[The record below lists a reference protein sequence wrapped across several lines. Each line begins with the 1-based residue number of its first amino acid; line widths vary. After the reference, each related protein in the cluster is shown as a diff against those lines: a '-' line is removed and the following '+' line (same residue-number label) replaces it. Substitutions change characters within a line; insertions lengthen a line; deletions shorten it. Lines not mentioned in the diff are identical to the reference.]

1 MNGNRSRY
9 TQTPTFGMQKRG
21 GLLNNSSLFQKTEQ
35 KAPDFTKAPPQAEIP
50 DPAYFASTVQSP
62 FYGESVM
69 PPASYMMQP
78 TPPVQGYAPVSPL
91 PQTGFAPQA
100 VPSPYGMESPVA
112 SMPIGGVP
120 LPDPSMPIASA
131 QSSYSGNLPPLS
143 ANTPNMNGGFSARN
157 QGFVPPQTLQAEP
170 APAVSAAPV
179 MSAPPE
185 VQPAAFSS
193 MSGTAPFQPVGMQV
207 NQPAAQ
213 PAYQPPQ
220 NAFYPQQAPA
230 QAAQPFAQQPPMNG
244 GTSSFMQMA
253 AQNRSGQAHP
263 GSAPAN
269 ANMLWMLFLFGL
281 IPLLFIPCLFVSQ
294 TMNILRYIFIGACLI
309 GLGVMWY
316 RQMLSPAVRIVV
328 SVIYVGLCILT
339 LSMAMENKAE
349 IPLGTAPATTPPLQ
363 TETTPQP
370 SDYDYA
376 AAAGLSDPVEEP
388 TPTPPVKSEAESRLE
403 LFMNHW
409 CGNRV
414 EDMVDL
420 VQPSWAS
427 TQDSAVTSLFN
438 LLTNRLPLSYQL
450 EDITGTDDDTSRTI
464 TMTAEIDKQNG
475 KEPVIYRFTVL
486 MVKEGGQ
493 WYVNPNSLAT
503 NDEVKDTEEVV
514 VNDKTSNVS
523 TTEAPR
529 TTVSPAPPGET
540 TLYYNPDGG
549 HYYHMDAYCAS
560 IREEYRP
567 LTGSFLYRDLR
578 DYSGLSPC
586 LMCGAPTTALP
597 QE

>member
-35 KAPDFTKAPPQAEIP
+35 KAPDFTKAPPQASIP
-50 DPAYFASTVQSP
+50 EPGYYSSPVQP
-62 FYGESVM
+62 PLYGESA
-69 PPASYMMQP
+69 PAPYMMQQ
-78 TPPVQGYAPVSPL
+78 TPPLQGFAPVPAT
-91 PQTGFAPQA
+91 PQSGYAPQA
-100 VPSPYGMESPVA
+100 VPSPYGMDTPAA
-112 SMPIGGVP
+112 SLPIGGVP
-120 LPDPSMPIASA
+120 LPDPSAPIAPA
-131 QSSYSGNLPPLS
+131 QNSFSGNLPPLS

-157 QGFVPPQTLQAEP
+157 QGFVPPQPQQAAP
-170 APAVSAAPV
+170 VAPSAPAVP
-179 MSAPPE
+179 APPE
-185 VQPAAFSS
+185 VQSAAFSS
-193 MSGTAPFQPVGMQV
+193 MSGTAPFPPVTMPV
-207 NQPAAQ
+207 NQAPAQ

-220 NAFYPQQAPA
+220 NAFYPQQGPMQTA
-230 QAAQPFAQQPPMNG
+230 QPPMNG

-253 AQNRSGQAHP
+253 AQNRGGQAHP
-263 GSAPAN
+263 GTAPTD

-294 TMNILRYIFIGACLI
+294 TMNVLRYIFIGVCLI

-339 LSMAMENKAE
+339 LSMALENKNE
-349 IPLGTAPATTPPLQ
+349 IPLSTDPANTPVMQ
-363 TETTPQP
+363 TENTPEP

-376 AAAGLSDPVEEP
+376 AAAGLSELVEEP
-388 TPTPPVKSEAESRLE
+388 TPTPPSKSEAETRLE
-403 LFMNHW
+403 LFMNLW
-409 CGNRV
+409 CGNSV
-414 EDMVDL
+414 ESMVNY

-427 TQDSAVTSLFN
+427 TQDSAVTALFN
-438 LLTNRLPLSYQL
+438 LLTNRLPLSYKL

-503 NDEVKDTEEVV
+503 NDEVKDAEEVV
-514 VNDKTSNVS
+514 VNDKTSNIT

-529 TTVSPAPPGET
+529 TTVSPAPPAET

-549 HYYHMDAYCAS
+549 HYYHMDANCAS
-560 IREEYRP
+560 IREEFRP
-567 LTGSFLYRDLR
+567 LTGTFLYRDLR
-578 DYSGLSPC
+578 EYSSLSPC

-597 QE
+597 QN